1 MLTFVLGPS
10 GSGKTNYLIQEANE
24 EKRSGNGN
32 IVFIDSDNAQIFSLD
47 HDVRLVDA
55 HEFGVDNLDL
65 MEGFLAGIIASDY
78 DIEKLYLDGLY
89 DLIDFSDKL
98 HDLIPRLRQLADK
111 NNVQIY
117 MGLALKKEDFPVDAD
132 LQFVE
137 LDD

>member
-10 GSGKTNYLIQEANE
+10 GSGKTNHLIQEANQ

-32 IVFIDSDNAQIFSLD
+32 IVFIDSDNTQIFSLD

-55 HEFGVDNLDL
+55 HEFGIDNLDL
-65 MEGFLAGIIASDY
+65 LEGFLAGIIASDY

-89 DLIDFSDKL
+89 DLIDFSDKV
-98 HDLIPRLRQLADK
+98 HDLVPRLRQLADK

-117 MGLALKKEDFPVDAD
+117 MGLALEKDDFPMDAD
-132 LQFVE
+132 IQFVE
-137 LDD
+137 LND